1 MLPPADRVP
10 TSADLPL
17 GLRVSTPADDGVER
31 GSRVWRRLRRDPAFW
46 VGLILVAMMIG
57 SAVFAEQLAPYDP
70 NFQIR
75 DGGLTADGAP
85 RPPSERFPL
94 GTDRLGRDYFSRLL
108 HGARTSLA
116 VGIGATLLATLLG
129 AVVGSAAAFAGT
141 VHTSVKVGQRRI
153 GLAIPVEGI
162 LMRLTDV
169 VLSLPAI
176 LIAIALVTITG
187 PSLVLVLLVIGG
199 LLWTVTAR
207 VIYSRVQQ
215 VTALEYVDAARA
227 VGATPLHV
235 LLRHVVPQTY
245 SLLIVYAAL
254 GIAATV
260 LFEAG
265 LSFLGVGAPPPA
277 ASWGGMISE
286 HTGFYR
292 TDPRLLLVPG
302 LAILAT
308 VLGFNL
314 LGDALHDAIDPRSE
328 A

>member
-10 TSADLPL
+10 ASADLPL
-17 GLRVSTPADDGVER
+17 GLRVSAPADDGVER

-46 VGLILVAMMIG
+46 VGLVLVTTMIG
-57 SAVFAEQLAPYDP
+57 AAVFAEQLAPYDP

-85 RPPSERFPL
+85 QPPSAQFPL
-94 GTDRLGRDYFSRLL
+94 GTDRLGRDYLSRLL
-108 HGARTSLA
+108 HGARTSLT

-129 AVVGSAAAFAGT
+129 AVVGSVAAFAGT
-141 VHTSVKVGQRRI
+141 VRIRVGFGARRI
-153 GLAIPVEGI
+153 GLAIPVEAI
-162 LMRLTDV
+162 LMRLTDI
-169 VLSLPAI
+169 VLSLPAV

-187 PSLVLVLLVIGG
+187 PSLFLVLLVIGG

-235 LLRHVVPQTY
+235 LLHHVVPQTY

-314 LGDALHDAIDPRSE
+314 LGDALHDAIDPRSGP
-328 A
+328 

>member
-10 TSADLPL
+10 ASAELPL
-17 GLRVSTPADDGVER
+17 GLRVSAPADDGVEQ
-31 GSRVWRRLRRDPAFW
+31 GSRVWRRLRRDPGFW
-46 VGLILVAMMIG
+46 LGLVLVATMIG
-57 SAVFAEQLAPYDP
+57 GAVFAEQLAPYDP

-75 DGGLTADGAP
+75 DGGLTVDGAP
-85 RPPSERFPL
+85 QPPSERFPL
-94 GTDRLGRDYFSRLL
+94 GTDRLGRDYLSRLL

-129 AVVGSAAAFAGT
+129 AIVGSVAAFAGT
-141 VHTSVKVGQRRI
+141 VRIPVGFGARRTS
-153 GLAIPVEGI
+153 LAIPAEAI
-162 LMRLTDV
+162 LMRLTDI
-169 VLSLPAI
+169 VLSLPAV

-187 PSLVLVLLVIGG
+187 PSLVLVLFVIGG

-207 VIYSRVQQ
+207 IIYSRVQQ
-215 VTALEYVDAARA
+215 VSALEYVDAARA

-245 SLLIVYAAL
+245 SLLIVYATL
-254 GIAATV
+254 GIAGTV

-314 LGDALHDAIDPRSE
+314 LGDALHDAIDPRSGP
-328 A
+328 